1 MSTTFGRVETKS
13 SRAWAPLPA
22 WPTTMSSSVSRSET
36 RESRNPV
43 LSSTTSTRT
52 RWRVVAGA
60 LCTNMSPVS
69 RSRSP
74 GASAIRAFHRL
85 PQMGDN
91 VRRRRAISAPDF
103 ASLPACGDPAAMLAT
118 DLLAERS
125 FPCGARARSTSS
137 RRRANRRPP
146 GPGTPESRERGNASA
161 GEGRI
166 GCAMTRATQCAAVPT
181 DCDRART
188 TSTAAA
194 PHVGATPHVLPHVRS
209 MSRSL
214 APSER
219 SSPDEPRWPRRGRQC
234 RDNQRRPTVARRI
247 APRGRNGP
255 RERWF
260 RRPFGDHAGHPRR
273 HRSPE
278 TPSQSRR
285 PRTIEER
292 RRCRFARIGRFRWS
306 R

>member
-1 MSTTFGRVETKS
+1 MSRTARWSSKPVSATIPMFGSIALSRLVVSIPSIVGMRTSMSTTLGRVEMKS

-22 WPTTMSSSVSRSET
+22 WPTTTSSSVSRSET

-74 GASAIRAFHRL
+74 GASAIRAFHGL

-103 ASLPACGDPAAMLAT
+103 ASLPACGDPAAMLTT

-181 DCDRART
+181 DCGRART

-194 PHVGATPHVLPHVRS
+194 PHVGATPHVLPHVR
-209 MSRSL
+209 L
-214 APSER
+214 
-219 SSPDEPRWPRRGRQC
+219 
-234 RDNQRRPTVARRI
+234 TVAL
-247 APRGRNGP
+247 
-255 RERWF
+255 
-260 RRPFGDHAGHPRR
+260 
-273 HRSPE
+273 
-278 TPSQSRR
+278 
-285 PRTIEER
+285 PRTEREELTR
-292 RRCRFARIGRFRWS
+292 
-306 R
+306 